1 MNPSFS
7 HGPGTSRRA
16 FLRTSLAASA
26 FAGVNIIP
34 RPLLAAPAR
43 VGPNDKVR
51 LAVIGCGNRGGGI
64 GEWFLKTGQVEVRAV
79 CDVDLEGRHVAG
91 FLRQVPSAPRYTD
104 FRRMFDERGKEIDAV
119 LVGTPDHSHF
129 PISMLAMS
137 LGKHVY
143 VEKPM
148 AHTFHEIE
156 LMTQAARKH
165 GVVTQMGNQGH
176 SEANY
181 FQFKAWTDAGIIKN
195 VRRVDAYMVASRRW
209 HNMKPTG
216 YLPAE
221 PMPPGLDWDTW
232 LATAPEHPYNKKL
245 HPAEWRSWYD
255 YGSGAFGDWG
265 PHILDTIHRFLDLG
279 LPEQVA
285 AVRLEG
291 RNDFIYPQGS
301 VISFK
306 FPARGP
312 HPALEVKWYDGK
324 GNRPP
329 NPPGLAADDDVGDAG
344 KFIYSDTL
352 VFRGGSHG
360 STLRIVPES
369 KFREMRASL
378 PDFPKRQSDHALNF
392 VRACRGEEPAR
403 SNFDISGP
411 LAQTFSLGIIAQR
424 LGGGFRF
431 DRATRQIVGNPKAQ
445 QLLAGNPPR
454 KGWEQYY
461 KM

>member
-1 MNPSFS
+1 
-7 HGPGTSRRA
+7 
-16 FLRTSLAASA
+16 
-26 FAGVNIIP
+26 
-34 RPLLAAPAR
+34 
-43 VGPNDKVR
+43 
-51 LAVIGCGNRGGGI
+51 
-64 GEWFLKTGQVEVRAV
+64 
-79 CDVDLEGRHVAG
+79 
-91 FLRQVPSAPRYTD
+91 
-104 FRRMFDERGKEIDAV
+104 
-119 LVGTPDHSHF
+119 
-129 PISMLAMS
+129 
-137 LGKHVY
+137 
-143 VEKPM
+143 M